1 MDNTGLKNMP
11 SSEEYSSS
19 EEKKKK
25 RLVATKLDGT
35 GERDAKVVHFFE
47 INENEHIGM
56 RWLWLNLKKKDKIIF
71 KNTFR
76 RPFWFCVLF
85 PQIGIQREQINI

>member
-56 RWLWLNLKKKDKIIF
+56 R
-71 KNTFR
+71 
-76 RPFWFCVLF
+76 
-85 PQIGIQREQINI
+85 